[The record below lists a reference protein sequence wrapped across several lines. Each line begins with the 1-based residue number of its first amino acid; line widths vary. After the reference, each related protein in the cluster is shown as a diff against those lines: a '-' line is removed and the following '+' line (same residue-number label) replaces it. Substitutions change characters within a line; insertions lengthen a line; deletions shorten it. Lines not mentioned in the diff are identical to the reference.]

1 MEIKLKL
8 KRHESFSIREGWLAK
23 GIKNVK
29 EYGNVFALQNATDIL
44 GIGTNMVK
52 SLKYWMTATKLIEE
66 KNREIMLSDFGSI
79 INEYDP
85 YLEDI
90 FSWWLIHINMITNI
104 DDAYIYN
111 LFFNKCNIKTFTKR
125 ELYEKLYA
133 LLINEKLT
141 FNENIL
147 QDEVNM
153 IIKTYTIDEKID
165 NPENNF
171 ICPLSE
177 LNLLKK
183 VDRDTYEKNR
193 PEIRNLPFW
202 VVYYIICLLLDDRD
216 NISID
221 ELLKEENSPAK
232 LLNMDKN
239 LINEYL
245 DEMKKNDLI
254 IINRTA
260 GLNMV
265 YLKKK
270 LSLNEI
276 AEEYFYK
283 SDSEETY

>member
-216 NISID
+216 NIIID

-276 AEEYFYK
+276 AEEYFK
-283 SDSEETY
+283 GDRV

>member
-202 VVYYIICLLLDDRD
+202 VVYYIICFLLDDRD

-276 AEEYFYK
+276 AEEYFK
-283 SDSEETY
+283 GDRV

>member
-1 MEIKLKL
+1 MSIKLRL

-29 EYGNVFALQNATDIL
+29 ENGNVFSSSEATDLL

-52 SLKYWMTATKLIEE
+52 SLKYWMTATTLINDNSKNIELTNFGKL
-66 KNREIMLSDFGSI
+66 LYD
-79 INEYDP
+79 YDP

-90 FSWWLIHINMITNI
+90 FSWWLIHVNLITNLN
-104 DDAYIYN
+104 DSYVYN
-111 LFFNKCNIKTFTKR
+111 IFFNKCAGKSFSKR
-125 ELYEKLYA
+125 EIFDQLNANLVKEK
-133 LLINEKLT
+133 IE

-177 LNLLKK
+177 LNLIKK
-183 VDRDTYEKNR
+183 IDRDTYERNK
-193 PEIRNLPFW
+193 PEYRNLNYL
-202 VVYYIICLLLDDRD
+202 VVYYLVLKNTNDRE

-221 ELLKEENSPAK
+221 ELIKGDNSPAK
-232 LLNMDKN
+232 LLNLDKN

-245 DEMKKNDLI
+245 DEMKRHDLI
-254 IINRTA
+254 IINRTS
-260 GLNMV
+260 GLNMI
-265 YLKKK
+265 YFKKK
-270 LSLNEI
+270 MSLEEI
-276 AEEYFYK
+276 IIKYFK
-283 SDSEETY
+283 GDNDEI

>member
-8 KRHESFSIREGWLAK
+8 KRHESFSIREGWIAK

-66 KNREIMLSDFGSI
+66 KNRKIMLSDFGSI

-90 FSWWLIHINMITNI
+90 FYWWLIHINMITNV

-133 LLINEKLT
+133 LLTNEKLT

-276 AEEYFYK
+276 VEEYFK
-283 SDSEETY
+283 GDRV

>member
-1 MEIKLKL
+1 MSIKLRL

-29 EYGNVFALQNATDIL
+29 ENGNVFSSSEATDLL

-52 SLKYWMTATKLIEE
+52 SLKYWMIATTLINDNSKNIELTNFGKL
-66 KNREIMLSDFGSI
+66 LYD
-79 INEYDP
+79 YDP

-90 FSWWLIHINMITNI
+90 FSWWLIHVNLITNLN
-104 DDAYIYN
+104 DSYVYN
-111 LFFNKCNIKTFTKR
+111 IFFNKCAGKSFSKR
-125 ELYEKLYA
+125 EIFDQLNANLVKEK
-133 LLINEKLT
+133 IE

-177 LNLLKK
+177 LNLIKK
-183 VDRDTYEKNR
+183 IDRDTYERNK
-193 PEIRNLPFW
+193 PEYRNLNYL
-202 VVYYIICLLLDDRD
+202 VVYYLVLKNTNDRE

-221 ELLKEENSPAK
+221 ELIKGDNSPAK
-232 LLNMDKN
+232 LLNLDKN

-245 DEMKKNDLI
+245 DEMKRHDLI
-254 IINRTA
+254 IINRTS
-260 GLNMV
+260 GLNMI
-265 YLKKK
+265 YFKKK
-270 LSLNEI
+270 MSLEEI
-276 AEEYFYK
+276 IIKYFK
-283 SDSEETY
+283 GDNDEI

>member
-1 MEIKLKL
+1 MSIKLRL

-23 GIKNVK
+23 GIKNVN
-29 EYGNVFALQNATDIL
+29 ENGNVFSSSEATDLL

-52 SLKYWMTATKLIEE
+52 SLKYWMIATTLMNDSSKNIELSEFGKLLN
-66 KNREIMLSDFGSI
+66 K
-79 INEYDP
+79 YDP

-90 FSWWLIHINMITNI
+90 FSWWLIHINMIMNVN
-104 DDAYIYN
+104 DSYIYN
-111 LFFNKCNIKTFTKR
+111 LFFNKCTGKTFTKR
-125 ELYEKLYA
+125 EIFEQLNYNLVKDK
-133 LLINEKLT
+133 ID
-141 FNENIL
+141 FNDNIL

-177 LNLLKK
+177 LNLIKK
-183 VDRDTYEKNR
+183 IDRDSYERNR
-193 PEIRNLPFW
+193 PEYRNLNYLI
-202 VVYYIICLLLDDRD
+202 VYYLMILNLKDKE
-216 NISID
+216 NVSID
-221 ELLKEENSPAK
+221 ELIKEDNSPAK
-232 LLNMDKN
+232 LLNLDKN

-245 DEMKKNDLI
+245 DEMKRNNLI

-270 LSLNEI
+270 MSLDEI
-276 AEEYFYK
+276 ITKYFKGDKY
-283 SDSEETY
+283 EI

>member
-8 KRHESFSIREGWLAK
+8 KRHESFSVREGWLAK

-90 FSWWLIHINMITNI
+90 FSWWLIHINMITNV

-133 LLINEKLT
+133 LLTNEKLT

-193 PEIRNLPFW
+193 PEIRNLPFG

-276 AEEYFYK
+276 AEEYFK
-283 SDSEETY
+283 GDRV

>member
-133 LLINEKLT
+133 LLMNEKLT

-276 AEEYFYK
+276 AEEYFK
-283 SDSEETY
+283 GDRV

>member
-1 MEIKLKL
+1 MSIKLRL
-8 KRHESFSIREGWLAK
+8 KRHESFSIREGWLVK

-29 EYGNVFALQNATDIL
+29 ENGNVFSSSEATDLL

-52 SLKYWMTATKLIEE
+52 SLKYWMTATKLINDSS
-66 KNREIMLSDFGSI
+66 KNIELTNFGKLLY
-79 INEYDP
+79 NYDP

-90 FSWWLIHINMITNI
+90 FSWWLIHVNLITNLN
-104 DDAYIYN
+104 DSYVYN
-111 LFFNKCNIKTFTKR
+111 MFFNKCTGKSFSKR
-125 ELYEKLYA
+125 EIFDQLNTNLVKEK
-133 LLINEKLT
+133 IE

-177 LNLLKK
+177 LNLIKK
-183 VDRDTYEKNR
+183 IDRDIYERNK
-193 PEIRNLPFW
+193 PEYRNLNYLI
-202 VVYYIICLLLDDRD
+202 VYYLILMNINDRE

-221 ELLKEENSPAK
+221 ELIKGDNSPAK
-232 LLNMDKN
+232 LLNLDKN

-245 DEMKKNDLI
+245 DEMKRNDLI

-260 GLNMV
+260 GLNMI

-270 LSLNEI
+270 MSLEEI
-276 AEEYFYK
+276 IIKHFKGDNDEI
-283 SDSEETY
+283 

>member
-90 FSWWLIHINMITNI
+90 FSWWLIHINMITNV

-125 ELYEKLYA
+125 ELYEKLYT
-133 LLINEKLT
+133 LLTNEKLT

-276 AEEYFYK
+276 AEEYFK
-283 SDSEETY
+283 GDRV

>member
-232 LLNMDKN
+232 LLNMDKH

-276 AEEYFYK
+276 AEEYFK
-283 SDSEETY
+283 GDRV

>member
-90 FSWWLIHINMITNI
+90 FSWWLIHTNMITNV

-133 LLINEKLT
+133 LLTNEKLT

-276 AEEYFYK
+276 AEEYFK
-283 SDSEETY
+283 GDRV

>member
-66 KNREIMLSDFGSI
+66 KNREIILSDFGSI
-79 INEYDP
+79 IDEYDP

-133 LLINEKLT
+133 LLTNEKLT

-276 AEEYFYK
+276 AEEYFK
-283 SDSEETY
+283 GDRV

>member
-79 INEYDP
+79 INKYDP

-90 FSWWLIHINMITNI
+90 FSWWLIHINMITNV

-133 LLINEKLT
+133 LLTNEKLT

-276 AEEYFYK
+276 AEEYFK
-283 SDSEETY
+283 GDRV

>member
-8 KRHESFSIREGWLAK
+8 KRHESFSIREGWIAK

-29 EYGNVFALQNATDIL
+29 EYGNVFALQNTTDIL

-66 KNREIMLSDFGSI
+66 KNRKIMLSDFGSI

-90 FSWWLIHINMITNI
+90 FSWWLIHINMITNV

-133 LLINEKLT
+133 LLTNEKLT

-276 AEEYFYK
+276 VEEYFK
-283 SDSEETY
+283 GDRV

>member
-133 LLINEKLT
+133 LLTNEKLT

-193 PEIRNLPFW
+193 PEIRNLPFG

-276 AEEYFYK
+276 AEEYFK
-283 SDSEETY
+283 GDRV